1 MNLAFVA
8 LLVATASDPRVK
20 DAERLAAHG
29 ELDAARAQYQAIHDE
44 LAASGAEASSGL
56 HYNLG
61 TLALSADDIGAAV
74 LHLLAAA
81 RRAPLDDDVQHNL
94 ATALAHRADQVE
106 ASSPDAMGARLP
118 PGPVALAFG
127 SLMALLGVLLAI
139 RGAASGRAT
148 MLAGRALVP
157 TLVTTLVA
165 GGLFGLRRFAD
176 SADVAVVMSESEAR
190 PQPDA
195 SAAGFAVHPGLTG
208 RVMAEQRGFLRLRLE
223 NGVDVWVDR
232 KHTQLVP

>member
-8 LLVATASDPRVK
+8 LLVATTSDPRVQ
-20 DAERLAAHG
+20 DAARLAAHG

-44 LAASGAEASSGL
+44 LTASGADASSGL

-61 TLALSADDIGAAV
+61 TLALSADDVGAAV
-74 LHLLAAA
+74 LHFLAAA
-81 RRAPLDDDVQHNL
+81 RRAPLDDDVRHNL

-106 ASSPDAMGARLP
+106 SSSPDAIGAGLP

-127 SLMALLGVLLAI
+127 SLLALLGVLLAI

-148 MLAGRALVP
+148 TLAGRALVP
-157 TLVTTLVA
+157 ALVTTLVA
-165 GGLFGLRRFAD
+165 GALFGLRHFAD

-195 SAAGFAVHPGLTG
+195 SATGFAVHPGLTG
-208 RVMAEQRGFLRLRLE
+208 RVMAEQFGFLRLRLE